1 MPLITVINSFLPK
14 LHPLAPLALRLALGV
29 VFIAHGADKL
39 WGTFGGGGFEATVE
53 QFTELG
59 LKPAWFHA
67 AMGGYGELLGG
78 LSVLLGL
85 GTRFGGML
93 IAGTMAVAII
103 TVHLQN
109 GLFARDGGFEY
120 PLVALAGAISLVCSG
135 GGWASVDYLINK
147 LFISK
152 IGVDQANNV

>member
-1 MPLITVINSFLPK
+1 MCELV
-14 LHPLAPLALRLALGV
+14 LGV

-67 AMGGYGELLGG
+67 MMGGYGELLGG
-78 LSVLLGL
+78 ASVLLGL
-85 GTRFGGML
+85 GTRLGGIL
-93 IAGTMAVAII
+93 ISGTMVVAII

-120 PLVALAGAISLVCSG
+120 PLVALAGAVSLICSG
-135 GGWASVDYLINK
+135 GGWASLDYVIQK
-147 LFISK
+147 AFASK
-152 IGVDQANNV
+152 AIA

>member
-1 MPLITVINSFLPK
+1 MSLIQLALNFLPK
-14 LHPLAPLALRLALGV
+14 LQPLAPFALRVALGV

-67 AMGGYGELLGG
+67 MMGGYGELLGG
-78 LSVLLGL
+78 ASVLLGL
-85 GTRFGGML
+85 GTRLGGML
-93 IAGTMAVAII
+93 ISGTMVVAII

-120 PLVALAGAISLVCSG
+120 PLVALAGAVSLICSG
-135 GGWASVDYLINK
+135 GGWASLDYVIQK
-147 LFISK
+147 AFASK
-152 IGVDQANNV
+152 AIA